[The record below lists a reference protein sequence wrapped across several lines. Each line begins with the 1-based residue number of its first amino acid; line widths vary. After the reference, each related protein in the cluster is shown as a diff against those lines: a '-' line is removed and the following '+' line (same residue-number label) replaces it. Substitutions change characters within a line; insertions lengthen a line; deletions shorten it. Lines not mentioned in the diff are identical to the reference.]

1 IAVIGGARGTNED
14 AYAWARLAHDV
25 IGTPHVYPQ
34 MGDGSQIN
42 LLGFER
48 ATIDEAANA
57 ATIILIAPDLKEELP
72 VLFLR
77 LRDAAQKRRS
87 RIIEFVQKGSGLS
100 GQAWRTIEYQAGG
113 ITQAVA
119 TAGGDPAIANQ

>member
-1 IAVIGGARGTNED
+1 MAVICASRGPNED

-34 MGDGSQIN
+34 MGDGAQIN
-42 LLGFER
+42 LLGFDR

-57 ATIILIAPDLKEELP
+57 ATVILIAPDLKEELP
-72 VLFLR
+72 VLHLR

-87 RIIEFVQKGSGLS
+87 RIIEFAQKRSGLTAH
-100 GQAWRTIEYQAGG
+100 AWKTIEYEAGN
-113 ITQAVA
+113 ITRA
-119 TAGGDPAIANQ
+119 